1 MWLFISLSRKIA
13 WIKLRVHCEKSAFVQ
28 KKSLQP
34 KLFENPGVT
43 VGDEC
48 KSLVT
53 EINFVGMSNL
63 MSIKYLITLLL
74 LDT

>member
-1 MWLFISLSRKIA
+1 MAVHKLVKKNSLDKITGSLRKVSI
-13 WIKLRVHCEKSAFVQ
+13 CP

-48 KSLVT
+48 NSLVT
-53 EINFVGMSNL
+53 EIIFVGMSNL